1 MRQLTTLATATKEFV
16 TKDWSTSSSTVVANS
31 NWAALPT
38 PMTISFEVPLD
49 SGGRDEGSSA
59 LVFASLS
66 RVQAALMGT
75 AVELQLLVD
84 SVEVGSWQS
93 SSSGGHTGGTSSFTD
108 PSLHAV
114 VEGLTSGTH
123 VAEVKYRLP
132 AGGTIIFPADAH
144 GEQHRRLT
152 VMSNRAEP
160 YNETAGTYGETARVI
175 GCWDPLGAALPF
187 RIALASTKNP
197 SRTYLGAASDGS
209 MTSLSPTAGGN
220 QQWLVNTSG
229 VNAQGRATYH
239 IHLDTKVSVS
249 QERTYLDSSGDGT
262 MVSSWFAPGT
272 RQEWDIED
280 HGWYSLI
287 KAADSAQTRTYLG
300 ASSDGF
306 MINLWTAAKARQR
319 WVLTCVNGEPVIVK
333 GCWANVDTTTT
344 ILQSL
349 SSTVTDSRSYLTLSH
364 DGTSASLWSTIGAK
378 QRWVVTDMGTYATIG
393 IDVNSTSRKYLGSNA
408 DGTALTLWS
417 ATTVAQQWVITD
429 NGAHSTIHTGAAGA
443 RKYLGVYQGALR
455 LWSTAGLSERWSY
468 TCELASPPPTPPPP
482 P

>member
-1 MRQLTTLATATKEFV
+1 MRQLTTLATATKEFF
-16 TKDWSTSSSTVVANS
+16 TASWSTSSSTDVVNS
-31 NWAALPT
+31 EWSALPT
-38 PMTISFEVPLD
+38 PMALSFEVPVD

-66 RVQAALMGT
+66 RMQAAQQGT

-93 SSSGGHTGGTSSFTD
+93 SSSGGYTGGTSTFTD

-114 VEGLTSGTH
+114 VEGLSSGTH

-132 AGGTIIFPADAH
+132 AGGTIRFPEDQL

-152 VMSNRAEP
+152 AIANRNASEP
-160 YNETAGTYGETARVI
+160 YNETARVI

-187 RIALASTKNP
+187 RIKLASTKAP

-209 MTSLSPTAGGN
+209 MTSLSPHAGDN
-220 QQWLVNTSG
+220 QQWVVNTSG
-229 VNAQGRATYH
+229 VNAQGRATYY
-239 IHLDTKVSVS
+239 IRLDTSVSDS

-262 MVSSWFAPGT
+262 TVSSWFAPGT

-306 MINLWTAAKARQR
+306 IINLWTAAKARQR
-319 WVLTCVNGEPVIVK
+319 WVLTCVSGEPVIV
-333 GCWANVDTTTT
+333 
-344 ILQSL
+344 
-349 SSTVTDSRSYLTLSH
+349 
-364 DGTSASLWSTIGAK
+364 
-378 QRWVVTDMGTYATIG
+378 
-393 IDVNSTSRKYLGSNA
+393 
-408 DGTALTLWS
+408 
-417 ATTVAQQWVITD
+417 
-429 NGAHSTIHTGAAGA
+429 
-443 RKYLGVYQGALR
+443 
-455 LWSTAGLSERWSY
+455 
-468 TCELASPPPTPPPP
+468 
-482 P
+482 